1 MNSVAGGETQ
11 QRASSYDQALD
22 GGVVSYFLVQVIR
35 SWKFI
40 LGMTFGAAVLAV
52 AAVLLIPSKYT
63 SEAVILPPAQNS
75 SPGSALLSQLGGA
88 GALSSVAGMGL
99 GLKSPGA
106 LYVSLLR
113 SRTVEDAVIRRFGLL
128 GRYHKTEM
136 GRARTE
142 FEKDT
147 QVILGQKDGF
157 IAVSA
162 TDHDPK
168 FAAELANGY
177 VDEMKKFSATTAL
190 TEAAQRRVF
199 FQQQLQEA
207 NESLA
212 AAEEAM
218 TKTEQTTGVM
228 QMDSQT
234 RTLVESAA
242 TLRAHVMAKE
252 VQIEGMR
259 AYATDENPELKANEQ
274 ELSAMREQLSQ
285 LASTD
290 RDTGML
296 IAKGKVPEVGMEYVR
311 RMRDMKYYEVVSELL
326 AKQLEM
332 AKLDE
337 ARQGTSIQIVDEA
350 VPAERRSYPKGGNT
364 VMMAT
369 LLGFLTATGWKMFSE
384 RIKSFFA
391 AIRANI
397 RVRPA

>member
-177 VDEMKKFSATTAL
+177 VDEMKKFSATMAL